1 MDLVLF
7 RLYLVDGAELDGAD
21 PAAID
26 QLGPEVIEVAGFE
39 QVPDRRR
46 LLLQLIDDDQLS
58 TQLPLFRRKLV
69 LRRHES
75 RLCRGQIGLDLLQ
88 LHLRGGDLR
97 LCGRYLRVERADDRA
112 QLRLLILGSR
122 DLRSE
127 TRDLLVDLRL
137 LVLGGLDLV
146 GVLVRGHARGDTD
159 EHRGDDKC
167 HRGFHQLYTLRN
179 RRTPM

>member
-1 MDLVLF
+1 MTDDSVDLVLF

-46 LLLQLIDDDQLS
+46 LLLQFIDDDKLS

-75 RLCRGQIGLDLLQ
+75 RLCRGQIGLRSEEHTSELQ
-88 LHLRGGDLR
+88 SQFHLV
-97 LCGRYLRVERADDRA
+97 C
-112 QLRLLILGSR
+112 RLLL
-122 DLRSE
+122 
-127 TRDLLVDLRL
+127 
-137 LVLGGLDLV
+137 
-146 GVLVRGHARGDTD
+146 
-159 EHRGDDKC
+159 
-167 HRGFHQLYTLRN
+167 
-179 RRTPM
+179 